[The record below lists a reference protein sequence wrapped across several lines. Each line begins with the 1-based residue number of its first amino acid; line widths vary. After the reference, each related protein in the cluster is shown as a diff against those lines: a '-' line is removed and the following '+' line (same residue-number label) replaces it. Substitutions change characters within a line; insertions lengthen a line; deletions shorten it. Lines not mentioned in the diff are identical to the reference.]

1 MSKYIIALDQG
12 TTSSRC
18 IIFDY
23 YGKIAAKAQ
32 KEITQIF
39 PKPGWVE
46 HDPME
51 IYKTQLEVI
60 SEAIKASNA
69 KMDEFVAIGITN
81 QRETTVVWNKE
92 TGKPIYN
99 AIVWQCRR
107 TAKMIDKLNE
117 DGLKQKVIETTGLI
131 PDAYFSVSKIAW
143 ILENVEGARKLSEE
157 GKLLFGTIDSWL
169 IYNLTGGK
177 IHVTDY
183 TNASRTML
191 FDIKNICWDEELL
204 SYFKIP
210 KNMLP
215 GVKASSCIYGYCD
228 EKLFNKK
235 ILICGIAGDQQAA
248 LFGQCCFEAGEVK
261 NTYGAGCFFIDA
273 YR

>member
-69 KMDEFVAIGITN
+69 KMDEFVAIGIAN
-81 QRETTVVWNKE
+81 
-92 TGKPIYN
+92 
-99 AIVWQCRR
+99 
-107 TAKMIDKLNE
+107 
-117 DGLKQKVIETTGLI
+117 
-131 PDAYFSVSKIAW
+131 
-143 ILENVEGARKLSEE
+143 
-157 GKLLFGTIDSWL
+157 
-169 IYNLTGGK
+169 
-177 IHVTDY
+177 
-183 TNASRTML
+183 
-191 FDIKNICWDEELL
+191 
-204 SYFKIP
+204 
-210 KNMLP
+210 
-215 GVKASSCIYGYCD
+215 
-228 EKLFNKK
+228 
-235 ILICGIAGDQQAA
+235 
-248 LFGQCCFEAGEVK
+248 
-261 NTYGAGCFFIDA
+261 
-273 YR
+273 

>member
-1 MSKYIIALDQG
+1 MSKYIISLDQG

-23 YGKIAAKAQ
+23 YGKIVAKAQ

-131 PDAYFSVSKIAW
+131 PDAYFSASKIAW

-157 GKLLFGTIDSWL
+157 GKLLFGTI
-169 IYNLTGGK
+169 G
-177 IHVTDY
+177 
-183 TNASRTML
+183 
-191 FDIKNICWDEELL
+191 
-204 SYFKIP
+204 
-210 KNMLP
+210 
-215 GVKASSCIYGYCD
+215 
-228 EKLFNKK
+228 
-235 ILICGIAGDQQAA
+235 
-248 LFGQCCFEAGEVK
+248 
-261 NTYGAGCFFIDA
+261 
-273 YR
+273 